1 MTNKQTDELAAL
13 KARIEELERANKPP
27 EPFVPEPWTPY
38 DPTSHMSMPPS
49 AVREMANA
57 IPDHVVKDIVHRGA
71 IPPASGMSPSSSQ
84 ITSVRPGGGAAN
96 VPGGGTGW
104 QAPIPL
110 SPPPGI
116 QWVDAQCIAD
126 DVKSRGKP

>member
-13 KARIEELERANKPP
+13 KARIEELERATKP
-27 EPFVPEPWTPY
+27 PFVPEPWTPY

-71 IPPASGMSPSSSQ
+71 IPERSGMAPSSGQ
-84 ITSVRPGGGAAN
+84 LTSIHPGGGAN
-96 VPGGGTGW
+96 VPRGW
-104 QAPIPL
+104 IEPRPL
-110 SPPPGI
+110 GPPPGI
-116 QWVDAQCIAD
+116 GMVDALCIAD
-126 DVKSRGKP
+126 DVRQRSKEPKP